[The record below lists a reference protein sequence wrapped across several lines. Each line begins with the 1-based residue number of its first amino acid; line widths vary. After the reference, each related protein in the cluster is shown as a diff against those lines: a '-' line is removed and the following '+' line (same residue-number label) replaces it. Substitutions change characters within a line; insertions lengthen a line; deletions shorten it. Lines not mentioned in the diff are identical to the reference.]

1 MFIPSHST
9 AFSRRAVFDPS
20 ITQDNGNA
28 SDKLR
33 QWSSVIGIVTA
44 IVGNI
49 LISFALN
56 LQRYAHIQIDRE
68 YTESQI
74 ECKNG
79 HHKSSSSS
87 GRGYG
92 TNQQK
97 GTNGEN
103 VSRHHERNGANKGGH
118 AANNEQLDDVGQ
130 KRLPDEE
137 AQPLHERRPSKT
149 SLRSDSTLTSDSD
162 QQSRRSYLS
171 SPYWWVGIIL
181 MTIGEAG
188 NFLAYGFAP
197 ASIVSPLGVVAL
209 VSNCIIAPL
218 IMKERFRPRDFL
230 GVLVAIAGAVVVV
243 LSAKSSEMKM
253 GPDMLW
259 ANIKRWEFL
268 AYVLLTA
275 AAILALMWAS
285 NKYGEKS
292 ILIDLGVVGLF
303 GGYTALATKGV
314 ASLVSDTL
322 WRALT
327 FPITYVCVAILIGSA
342 LSQIRYINR
351 ALQRFDSTQV
361 IPTQFVLFTLSVIV
375 GSAVLYRDF
384 ESAAADRV
392 GKFVGGCLL
401 TFLGVY
407 LITSK
412 RATKD
417 KDEDSSPA
425 TSPER
430 IRLLNNETEEDRP
443 RLRRLRT
450 SSSAV
455 NKRPHLQTEAPYSFE
470 GRRKR
475 SPQPLI
481 TSPPNVTFD
490 KKEATHQQP
499 TQSRPLRRRTSIT
512 TSGSLT
518 TSSSSGSPHSPIP
531 PPSPFTNAKKKP
543 YPLSAANPWLSST
556 DRLVETP
563 LSHHPNNSNLPTP
576 YRPSPQA
583 LLPQTPRRNPYI
595 RSTQSSMDVQPST
608 PPLKASLP
616 NVLLRSPSGPAD
628 PETPVNPGDQSR
640 GDSPPKVT
648 ESAPTPPSLVSRKSI
663 QRLMPGPLLSPLSG
677 GLSAV
682 IADSLRKGEGSIR
695 RHLPH
700 RRTRSPGP
708 WQGRNP
714 LVRGSVSD
722 EVVPR
727 PGFMDGYS
735 REGSGAADDEREENE
750 HDDYV
755 RSGDEGENDEDG
767 GTRGRGRLRS
777 KSETFGGVVGKS
789 TDGGSQKRSKKKK
802 RRIRREGEESSGS
815 SSRRAVRE
823 QAHN

>member
-1 MFIPSHST
+1 MFIPSHSIASSRLV
-9 AFSRRAVFDPS
+9 AFDLSLA
-20 ITQDNGNA
+20 QDNGST

-68 YTESQI
+68 YTESQT
-74 ECKNG
+74 EWKKG
-79 HHKSSSSS
+79 HHKSSSGS
-87 GRGYG
+87 RGYG

-97 GTNGEN
+97 DANRQN
-103 VSRHHERNGANKGGH
+103 MSQRHERNGASKDGH
-118 AANNEQLDDVGQ
+118 AANSEHLDDVGQ

-137 AQPLHERRPSKT
+137 AQPFHERRPSKN

-162 QQSRRSYLS
+162 QQSRKSYLS

-209 VSNCIIAPL
+209 VSNCIIAPV
-218 IMKERFRPRDFL
+218 IMKERFRFRDAL

-268 AYVLLTA
+268 VYVLLTA
-275 AAILALMWAS
+275 VAILTLMWAS

-327 FPITYVCVAILIGSA
+327 FPITYVCVVILIGSA

-361 IPTQFVLFTLSVIV
+361 IPTQFVLFTISVIM

-384 ESAAADRV
+384 ESAGADRV
-392 GKFVGGCLL
+392 GKFIGGCLL

-412 RATKD
+412 RATNNNE
-417 KDEDSSPA
+417 EDSSPA
-425 TSPER
+425 SSPER
-430 IRLLNNETEEDRP
+430 IRLLNNEAEEDRP

-481 TSPPNVTFD
+481 TSPPTASSD
-490 KKEATHQQP
+490 KKEVSHQQP
-499 TQSRPLRRRTSIT
+499 IQSRPIRRRTSIS

-518 TSSSSGSPHSPIP
+518 TSSSSGSQTSPIP
-531 PPSPFTNAKKKP
+531 PPSPFTNAKKTP

-576 YRPSPQA
+576 YRPSPRA
-583 LLPQTPRRNPYI
+583 LLPQTPKRNPYL

-608 PPLKASLP
+608 PPLRGSLP

-628 PETPVNPGDQSR
+628 PETPVNPADQSR
-640 GDSPPKVT
+640 GDSPPKVV

-682 IADSLRKGEGSIR
+682 VADSLRKGEGSIR
-695 RHLPH
+695 RNLTH

-708 WQGRNP
+708 WPGRKP

-722 EVVPR
+722 EVVSR
-727 PGFMDGYS
+727 PGFVDGYS
-735 REGSGAADDEREENE
+735 REGSGVADDEREENE
-750 HDDYV
+750 HDEHV
-755 RSGDEGENDEDG
+755 RSDG
-767 GTRGRGRLRS
+767 GSGDDNADDGARGRGRMRS
-777 KSETFGGVVGKS
+777 MSETFGGLVGKGKGGGG
-789 TDGGSQKRSKKKK
+789 GGSQKRRKKK
-802 RRIRREGEESSGS
+802 RRVRKEGEESSGS
-815 SSRRAVRE
+815 RKAVRE
-823 QAHN
+823 QAHS